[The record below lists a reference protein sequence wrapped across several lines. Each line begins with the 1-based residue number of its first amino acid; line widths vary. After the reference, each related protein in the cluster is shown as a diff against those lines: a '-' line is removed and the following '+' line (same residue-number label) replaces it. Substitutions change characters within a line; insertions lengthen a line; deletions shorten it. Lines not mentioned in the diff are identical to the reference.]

1 MEGMISKEA
10 VKMQSEME
18 DAGKCKL
25 TVKGWSAGLVV
36 KLLEVTHGQ
45 WLYRNVHVHD
55 IISGEKAMGRKESI
69 RNEFEYEAGLAE
81 EDQYLL
87 DIDLDDLDHSTGE
100 VQAIW
105 LLALKA
111 ARKAQ
116 QIREDRANTTAPG
129 GH

>member
-1 MEGMISKEA
+1 MA
-10 VKMQSEME
+10 VKMQSETE

-45 WLYRNVHVHD
+45 WLYRNVQYVHN
-55 IISGEKAMGRKESI
+55 IISGEKAMSRKESI
-69 RNEFEYEAGLAE
+69 WNELEYQMSVGEAGLAE

-87 DIDLDDLDHSTGE
+87 DVDLDKLDDSTGE
-100 VQAIW
+100 DQAIW

-111 ARKAQ
+111 ARKMQ
-116 QIREDRANTTAPG
+116 QIREVTANTTMPG